1 VLELGTALS
10 KKPYTINIMGYL
22 IGLLLGVVYV
32 GGIWRFL
39 SGYRHTNFN
48 RSLTTRLA
56 LALLWPG
63 LLMVNPAYRRNFQ
76 KALKGR

>member
-1 VLELGTALS
+1 M
-10 KKPYTINIMGYL
+10 KFL
-22 IGLLLGVVYV
+22 IGLILVVVYF
-32 GGIWRFL
+32 GGVWRFL

-48 RSLTTRLA
+48 RNLTTRVA

-63 LLMVNPAYRRNFQ
+63 LLIVNPAYRRNFQ

>member
-1 VLELGTALS
+1 ML
-10 KKPYTINIMGYL
+10 
-22 IGLLLGVVYV
+22 VVYV
-32 GGIWRFL
+32 GGVWRFL

-48 RSLTTRLA
+48 RSLATRVS

-63 LLMVNPAYRRNFQ
+63 LLLVNPSYRKNFQ

>member
-1 VLELGTALS
+1 MTFHPFLHKNL
-10 KKPYTINIMGYL
+10 MGYL
-22 IGLLLGVVYV
+22 VSFLLLGVYV

-48 RSLTTRLA
+48 RSLGTRIS

-63 LLMVNPAYRRNFQ
+63 LLLVNPAYRKNFQ

>member
-1 VLELGTALS
+1 
-10 KKPYTINIMGYL
+10 MGSL
-22 IGLLLGVVYV
+22 ITFVLGVIYL

-39 SGYRHTNFN
+39 SGYRYTNFN
-48 RSLTTRLA
+48 RSLTTRLS

-63 LLMVNPAYRRNFQ
+63 LLLVNSAYRRNFQ